1 MVQYPSLCVDNFYND
16 PDSIVEFAL
25 SCNFSVDTDGRWPGQ
40 RTASLNHVNQRFFH
54 DFVVKILS
62 LLYDFNYHKASYTV
76 ESTFQLIKPFTQNPK
91 STKNQGWVHYDDNAI
106 FAGIIYLNKDISLDH
121 GTSLYQPNANFD
133 LEYLQTTLKTKSD
146 LYLGQNPKHYHKT
159 FKEHLKMFD
168 KVVTYKN
175 VYNRLI
181 LFDASQY
188 HAADF
193 LAGAD
198 SARLTQT
205 FFIQELSI
213 DAPTPYE
220 KIRSFLV

>member
-1 MVQYPSLCVDNFYND
+1 MVNYPSLCVDDFYND
-16 PDSIVEFAL
+16 PDSVVEFAL
-25 SCNFSVDTDGRWPGQ
+25 NCDFSVDTDGRWPGR

-54 DFVVKILS
+54 DFVVKVLS

-76 ESTFQLIKPFTQNPK
+76 ESTFQLIEPFAQNYK
-91 STKNQGWVHYDDNAI
+91 STQNQGWIHYDDNAI
-106 FAGIIYLNKDISLDH
+106 FAGIIYLSKEIGLDH
-121 GTSLYQPNANFD
+121 GTSLYKPNSNFNLGY
-133 LEYLQTTLKTKSD
+133 LESTLKTKSD
-146 LYLGQNPKHYHKT
+146 LYLGGKPKKYRSI
-159 FKEHLKMFD
+159 FKQHLNMFD
-168 KVVTYKN
+168 KVVTYKS

-181 LFDASQY
+181 LFDANQY

-198 SARLTQT
+198 SPRLTQT
-205 FFIQELSI
+205 FFVQELTT